1 MNDTLQLQN
10 SDYYEE
16 GERKKNGE
24 WAFRVIYNA
33 LFLSK
38 TKMKR

>member
-16 GERKKNGE
+16 GERKKE
-24 WAFRVIYNA
+24 WGMGLQSYI
-33 LFLSK
+33 
-38 TKMKR
+38 